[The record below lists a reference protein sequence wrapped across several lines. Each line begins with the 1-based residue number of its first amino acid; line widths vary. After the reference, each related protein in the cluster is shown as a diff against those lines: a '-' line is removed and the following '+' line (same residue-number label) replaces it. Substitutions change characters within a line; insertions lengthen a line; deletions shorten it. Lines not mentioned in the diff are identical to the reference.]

1 MEGVLEIGKASWS
14 IVGIV
19 SLRTSEKPNMGK
31 SEVIGLFIEQ
41 GGNMN
46 SAVDLLNT
54 TKE

>member
-1 MEGVLEIGKASWS
+1 MVLPFKRETKLLI
-14 IVGIV
+14 
-19 SLRTSEKPNMGK
+19 SLDKPKNMGK